1 MATRA
6 VEVNHAV
13 PALSAERQVTWPNRK
28 RARLSNGLEVIL
40 VESHTI
46 PKFHGELF
54 FRSGTAAAIDR
65 GAGLAEMTATVVR
78 TGTAK
83 RASRQIEEDLRR
95 IGADLA
101 SSAGADTSAIS
112 FAGLSEF
119 AEPLL
124 AMVDELAREAAF
136 PEAEFERERRQ
147 KIEEVKLE
155 RTQPGF
161 LASERLRRALFGA
174 HPYAQVSPSEEQV
187 AAYKREDLTAL
198 YHDFYTPENGLLLL
212 VGDFQPDAMLS
223 AAEKVFGAWQ
233 GKKPVPRSFAAPA
246 SPRGRRVYLVHLP
259 GAVQTQIVAGCHA
272 ITRKHPD
279 WIRLGLTNSLYGG
292 AFNSRLVMNIREDKG
307 YTYSPRS
314 GVNAFRQYGYFS
326 VSAAVRNDV
335 VAASL
340 TEIFY
345 EMDKLR
351 SVPVPEAELADAQ
364 NYLSGVF
371 SMGLATQNGLLSQI
385 AVVALNDLPD
395 DYLET
400 YRAKVRALTP
410 VDLIETARKYF
421 DSANMQIIVVGD
433 RAQIES
439 QAALFGELE
448 VFDAQGKRLDR
459 THDNH

>member
-6 VEVNHAV
+6 VEVNDAV
-13 PALSAERQVTWPNRK
+13 PALSAERQVTWP
-28 RARLSNGLEVIL
+28 NGLEVIL

-46 PKFHGELF
+46 PKFHGDLY
-54 FRSGTAAAIDR
+54 FRSGNVAAIDR
-65 GAGLAEMTATVVR
+65 GPGLAEMTATVAR

-95 IGADLA
+95 IGADLGI
-101 SSAGADTSAIS
+101 SAGSDTSSLS

-124 AMVDELAREAAF
+124 GMVDDLAREAVF

-147 KIEEVKLE
+147 KLEEVKLS
-155 RTQPGF
+155 RTEPGF
-161 LASERLRRALFGA
+161 LAGERLRKVLFRA

-187 AAYKREDLTAL
+187 AAYKRDDLIAV
-198 YHDFYTPENGLLLL
+198 YRDFYTPENGLLLL
-212 VGDFQPDAMLS
+212 VGDFQADAMLKS
-223 AAEKVFGAWQ
+223 VEKVFGAWQ
-233 GKKPVPRSFAAPA
+233 GKKPAAETFAAPA
-246 SPRGRRVYLVHLP
+246 NPRGRRVYLVHLP
-259 GAVQTQIVAGCHA
+259 GAVQTQILAGCHA

-279 WIRLGLTNSLYGG
+279 WIKLGLANSLYGG

-314 GVNAFRQYGYFS
+314 GVSALREYGYFS
-326 VSAAVRNDV
+326 ISAAVRNDV

-351 SVPVPEAELADAQ
+351 SAPVPEAELADAQ
-364 NYLSGVF
+364 NYLSGIF
-371 SMGLATQNGLLSQI
+371 SMGLATQNGLLGQI
-385 AVVALNDLPD
+385 AVVALNELPD
-395 DYLET
+395 NYLET

-410 VDLIETARKYF
+410 SDLLETARKYL
-421 DSANMQIIVVGD
+421 DSANMQIVVVGD
-433 RAQIES
+433 RSQIES
-439 QAALFGELE
+439 QATLFGELE
-448 VFDAQGKRLDR
+448 VFDAQGKKS
-459 THDNH
+459 

>member
-1 MATRA
+1 MASRA
-6 VEVNHAV
+6 VEVAVGV
-13 PALSAERQVTWPNRK
+13 PALAPERAVTWPKRT

-40 VESHTI
+40 AEARSI

-54 FRSGTAAAIDR
+54 FRSGNAAVADR
-65 GAGLAEMTATVVR
+65 APGLAEMTATVAR
-78 TGTAK
+78 TGTTK

-95 IGADLA
+95 IGADL
-101 SSAGADTSAIS
+101 SSGAGADTSAIS

-124 AMVDELAREAAF
+124 DLVNELAREAAF

-147 KIEEVKLE
+147 KLEEVKLQ
-155 RTQPGF
+155 RTEPGF
-161 LASERLRRALFGA
+161 LASERLRKVLFGA
-174 HPYAQVSPSEEQV
+174 HPYGQVSPSQAQV
-187 AAYKREDLTAL
+187 AAYRREDLLAV
-198 YHDFYTPENGLLLL
+198 YSEFYTPQNGILLL
-212 VGDFQPDAMLS
+212 VGDFEPQEMLKT
-223 AAEKVFGAWQ
+223 AEKVFGAWS
-233 GKKPVPRSFAAPA
+233 GKKPDSSTAVAPA
-246 SPRGRRVYLVHLP
+246 NPRGRRVYLVHSP
-259 GAVQTQIVAGCHA
+259 GAVQTQILTGCHA

-279 WIRLGLTNSLYGG
+279 WVKLGLTNSLYGG

-314 GVNAFRQYGYFS
+314 GVNALRRHGYFS
-326 VSAAVRNDV
+326 VSAAVRNEV

-351 SVPVPEAELADAQ
+351 SVSVPEAELADAQ

-371 SMGLATQNGLLSQI
+371 SMGLATQDGLLSQLST
-385 AVVALNDLPD
+385 VALNELPD

-400 YRAKVRALTP
+400 YRQKVRAITP
-410 VDLIETARKYF
+410 EDLLATARKYL
-421 DSANMQIIVVGD
+421 DSANMQIVVVGD

-439 QAALFGELE
+439 QAALFGDLE
-448 VFDAQGKRLDR
+448 VYDAQGLRLS
-459 THDNH
+459 

>member
-1 MATRA
+1 MATRT
-6 VEVNHAV
+6 VEVATGV
-13 PALSAERQVTWPNRK
+13 PGLSAERAVTWPK
-28 RARLSNGLEVIL
+28 RTKARLANGLEVIL
-40 VESHTI
+40 AEAHSI

-54 FRSGTAAAIDR
+54 FHSGNAAVADR
-65 GAGLAEMTATVVR
+65 APGLAEMTATMVR
-78 TGTAK
+78 TGTTK

-95 IGADLA
+95 IGADL
-101 SSAGADTSAIS
+101 SSNAGADTSAIS

-124 AMVDELAREAAF
+124 GMVNELAREAAF

-147 KIEEVKLE
+147 KLEELKLE

-161 LASERLRRALFGA
+161 LASERLRKVLFGA

-187 AAYKREDLTAL
+187 AAYKREDLQTV
-198 YHDFYTPENGLLLL
+198 YRDSYTPENGLLLL
-212 VGDFQPDAMLS
+212 VGDFDSQAMLKS
-223 AAEKVFGAWQ
+223 VEKVFRAWS
-233 GKKPVPRSFAAPA
+233 GKKPETKTAAAPPH
-246 SPRGRRVYLVHLP
+246 PRGRRVYLVHVP
-259 GAVQTQIVAGCHA
+259 GAVQTQILAGCHA

-279 WIRLGLTNSLYGG
+279 WVKLGLTNSLYGG

-314 GVNAFRQYGYFS
+314 GVSALREHGYFS

-351 SVPVPEAELADAQ
+351 SLPVPDAELADAQ

-371 SMGLATQNGLLSQI
+371 SMGLATQDGLLSQLST
-385 AVVALNDLPD
+385 VALNELPD

-410 VDLIETARKYF
+410 EDLLATARKYL
-421 DSANMQIIVVGD
+421 DSANMQIVVVGD
-433 RAQIES
+433 RAQNES
-439 QAALFGELE
+439 QATLFGELE
-448 VFDAQGKRLDR
+448 IYDAQGKRLE
-459 THDNH
+459 

>member
-6 VEVNHAV
+6 AEVNTIV
-13 PALSAERQVTWPNRK
+13 PALSAERPVTWPK
-28 RARLSNGLEVIL
+28 RTRAKLSNGLEVIL
-40 VESHTI
+40 AESHTI

-54 FRSGTAAAIDR
+54 FRSGNAAAIDH
-65 GAGLAEMTATVVR
+65 GPGLAEMTAAVLR

-101 SSAGADTSAIS
+101 SSAGADNSAIS
-112 FAGLSEF
+112 FAGLSEL

-124 AMVDELAREAAF
+124 GLVNELARDAVF

-147 KIEEVKLE
+147 KLEEVKLE

-161 LASERLRRALFGA
+161 LASERLRKVLFGA

-187 AAYKREDLTAL
+187 ASFERGDLL
-198 YHDFYTPENGLLLL
+198 EVYRDFYTPENALLLL
-212 VGDFQPDAMLS
+212 VGDFHPDSMLKAVENIFGMWTGKMPERKS
-223 AAEKVFGAWQ
+223 A
-233 GKKPVPRSFAAPA
+233 AAPA
-246 SPRGRRVYLVHLP
+246 QPRGRRVHLVHVP
-259 GAVQTQIVAGCHA
+259 GAVQTQILAGCHA

-279 WIRLGLTNSLYGG
+279 WVKLGLTNSLYGG

-314 GVNAFRQYGYFS
+314 SVNAFRQHGYFS
-326 VSAAVRNDV
+326 ISAAVRNDV

-345 EMDKLR
+345 ELDKLR
-351 SVPVPEAELADAQ
+351 SLAIPESELADAQ

-371 SMGLATQNGLLSQI
+371 SLGLATQNGLLSQL
-385 AVVALNDLPD
+385 AVVALNELPE

-400 YRAKVRALTP
+400 YRAKVRALRP
-410 VDLIETARKYF
+410 EDVVDTARKYF
-421 DSANMQIIVVGD
+421 DSANMQIVAVGD
-433 RAQIES
+433 RSQIES
-439 QAALFGELE
+439 QAALFGGVETY
-448 VFDAQGKRLDR
+448 DAQGRKLS
-459 THDNH
+459 